1 MKLRNILSIL
11 ILAFSIGFYSCE
23 DSVSTLGSSLIV
35 YETEVAID
43 SAFTLTGQPV
53 SNSDIQSRTITQIL
67 GSLSAKEYGDFSS
80 DFVTQF
86 MPALQID
93 TTGVKVND
101 IDSAKLYM
109 FFTAG
114 NFTGDSIVPMGFKLY
129 PLKKQISSPIYSNF
143 DPSDYYDEADC
154 WTPESQ
160 IYTGNA
166 LYNDSINALNY
177 RSVSVKLPKEFAK
190 SFYSEFIEHPE
201 TFATPQTFAKF
212 FPGLY
217 VKNSFGSGR
226 VINFS
231 ECRINLYYKRHK
243 TITVDGKE
251 RDSVFNISSALMA
264 VTPEVV
270 TNNIIR
276 MQLSDELTSKI
287 EDNKEPIIVAPAS
300 YDVEL
305 TFPAEEIIRRYR
317 ENSGPL
323 SVINTLTMSIP
334 VEYIQ
339 NNYNINP
346 PKHVLLVLSTEKDKF
361 FANNQLDDNKT
372 SFLTEYNPLTKSY
385 DFVGLR
391 DYILNALS
399 KEKLTQEDYTFTLTP
414 VNVVIEESQ
423 SSYYSQGQSFVSAI
437 TPYVAGPA
445 MCKLDLKN
453 AKIIFTY
460 SKRQSEE

>member
-11 ILAFSIGFYSCE
+11 ILAFSIGLYSCE

-43 SAFTLTGQPV
+43 STFTLTGQPV

-143 DPSDYYDEADC
+143 DPSDYYDESDC

-190 SFYSEFIEHPE
+190 SFYSEYIERPE

-276 MQLSDELTSKI
+276 MQLSDELKSKI

-300 YDVEL
+300 YNVEL

-334 VEYIQ
+334 VEYIK

-414 VNVVIEESQ
+414 VNVVTEESQ

-445 MCKLDLKN
+445 MCKLDLQN

>member
-11 ILAFSIGFYSCE
+11 ILAFSIGLYSCE

-43 SAFTLTGQPV
+43 STFTLTGQPV

-143 DPSDYYDEADC
+143 DPSDYYDESDC

-190 SFYSEFIEHPE
+190 SFYSEFIERPE

-243 TITVDGKE
+243 TITVDGKD
-251 RDSVFNISSALMA
+251 RDSVFNISSTLMA
-264 VTPEVV
+264 VTPEIV

-276 MQLSDELTSKI
+276 MQLSDELKSKI

-346 PKHVLLVLSTEKDKF
+346 PKYVLLVLSTEKDKF

-399 KEKLTQEDYTFTLTP
+399 KEKLTEEDYTFTLTP
-414 VNVVIEESQ
+414 VNVVTEESQ

-453 AKIIFTY
+453 AKIIFTS
-460 SKRQSEE
+460 SKRQTEE